1 MKLAILDAKTLG
13 DDLEFSQFETFGE
26 LEVYQTTSPLQ
37 LEERIK
43 DVDVVI
49 LNKVKL
55 NESNLS
61 SAKKLKLICVTAT
74 GFDNIDINYCW
85 RNEIAVCNVKG
96 YSTDSVA
103 QLTVSM
109 ALSLI
114 THLSEFDEYVKSGK
128 YTESGV
134 HNHLRPY
141 FNEID
146 GKTWGIIGLGN
157 IGGRVAKI
165 AHALGCDVIVNAHR
179 KKEGFNCVDLDEL
192 CRRSDIIS
200 VHVPLNADTKGMI
213 DEKRIAMMKE
223 KAIFI
228 NVSRGAVTDEE
239 ALTAAIENG
248 RLGGL
253 GIDVFSVEPMSQS
266 SPYNRILG
274 RKNVIFTP
282 HMAWGAYE
290 ARRRCMNE
298 IEKNI
303 DTFIMGGI
311 RNRVDL

>member
-96 YSTDSVA
+96 YSTNSVA